1 MYIVAN
7 RSYVI
12 CTNRCVQANKMK
24 YLRRTIGI
32 LILTLVVSCQ
42 IFDKSENRLIKEY
55 YNPKSSMK
63 VIVFE
68 KLGNATVN
76 NSIQA
81 SIQGYDYELTNE
93 DIGNVFVA
101 DKIEGK
107 KSVDSILIP
116 NWIDNETVEFI
127 HSNSIRTFK
136 TENRF
141 ENNLGKVRIE
151 YKINE

>member
-1 MYIVAN
+1 
-7 RSYVI
+7 
-12 CTNRCVQANKMK
+12 MK
-24 YLRRTIGI
+24 YLKKTLGI
-32 LILTLVVSCQ
+32 LMLVLVFSCQ

-81 SIQGYDYELTNE
+81 SVHGYDYELKNE

-101 DKIEGK
+101 DKIEGIK
-107 KSVDSILIP
+107 KSVDSILIA

-127 HSNSIRTFK
+127 HPKNIRTFK

-141 ENNLGKVRIE
+141 ENNVGKVRIE
-151 YKINE
+151 YKTNE

>member
-1 MYIVAN
+1 
-7 RSYVI
+7 
-12 CTNRCVQANKMK
+12 
-24 YLRRTIGI
+24 
-32 LILTLVVSCQ
+32 
-42 IFDKSENRLIKEY
+42 
-55 YNPKSSMK
+55 MK

-81 SIQGYDYELTNE
+81 SIQWYDYELTNE

>member
-1 MYIVAN
+1 
-7 RSYVI
+7 
-12 CTNRCVQANKMK
+12 MK
-24 YLRRTIGI
+24 YLRRKIGI

-93 DIGNVFVA
+93 EVGNVFVA

-116 NWIDNETVEFI
+116 NWVDNETVEFI
-127 HSNSIRTFK
+127 HLKSIRTLK

-141 ENNLGKVRIE
+141 ENDVGKVRIE
-151 YKINE
+151 YKTNE

>member
-1 MYIVAN
+1 
-7 RSYVI
+7 
-12 CTNRCVQANKMK
+12 MK
-24 YLRRTIGI
+24 YLRRKIGI

-93 DIGNVFVA
+93 EVGNVFVA

-116 NWIDNETVEFI
+116 NWVDNETVEFI
-127 HSNSIRTFK
+127 HLKSIRTLK

-141 ENNLGKVRIE
+141 ENDVRKVRIE
-151 YKINE
+151 YKTNE

>member
-1 MYIVAN
+1 M
-7 RSYVI
+7 
-12 CTNRCVQANKMK
+12 
-24 YLRRTIGI
+24 
-32 LILTLVVSCQ
+32 
-42 IFDKSENRLIKEY
+42 
-55 YNPKSSMK
+55 
-63 VIVFE
+63 
-68 KLGNATVN
+68 N

-81 SIQGYDYELTNE
+81 SIQWYDYELTNE

-107 KSVDSILIP
+107 RSVDSILIP

-141 ENNLGKVRIE
+141 ENNL
-151 YKINE
+151 

>member
-1 MYIVAN
+1 
-7 RSYVI
+7 
-12 CTNRCVQANKMK
+12 MK
-24 YLRRTIGI
+24 YLKKTFGI
-32 LILTLVVSCQ
+32 LILILVVSCQ

-81 SIQGYDYELTNE
+81 SIHGYDYELKNE
-93 DIGNVFVA
+93 DVGNVFVA
-101 DKIEGK
+101 DKIEGIK
-107 KSVDSILIP
+107 KSMDSILVA
-116 NWIDNETVEFI
+116 NWINNETVEFI
-127 HSNSIRTFK
+127 HPKNIRTFK

-141 ENNLGKVRIE
+141 ENNFGKVRIE
-151 YKINE
+151 YKTYE

>member
-1 MYIVAN
+1 
-7 RSYVI
+7 
-12 CTNRCVQANKMK
+12 VQAKKMK
-24 YLRRTIGI
+24 YLKKTFGI
-32 LILTLVVSCQ
+32 LILILVVSCQ

-81 SIQGYDYELTNE
+81 SIHGYDYELKNE
-93 DIGNVFVA
+93 DVGNVFVA
-101 DKIEGK
+101 DKIEGIK
-107 KSVDSILIP
+107 KSMDSILVA
-116 NWIDNETVEFI
+116 NWINNETVEFI
-127 HSNSIRTFK
+127 HPKNIRTFK

-141 ENNLGKVRIE
+141 ENNFGKVRIE
-151 YKINE
+151 YKTYE

>member
-1 MYIVAN
+1 M
-7 RSYVI
+7 
-12 CTNRCVQANKMK
+12 QANKMK

-42 IFDKSENRLIKEY
+42 IFNKSENRLIKEY

-68 KLGNATVN
+68 KLGNATMN

-93 DIGNVFVA
+93 DVGNVFLA

-127 HSNSIRTFK
+127 HPKSIRTFK

-141 ENNLGKVRIE
+141 ENNVGKVRIE
-151 YKINE
+151 YKTNE

>member
-1 MYIVAN
+1 
-7 RSYVI
+7 
-12 CTNRCVQANKMK
+12 MK
-24 YLRRTIGI
+24 HLRRKIGI

-93 DIGNVFVA
+93 EVGNVFVA

-116 NWIDNETVEFI
+116 NWVDNETVEFI
-127 HSNSIRTFK
+127 HLKSIRTLK

-141 ENNLGKVRIE
+141 ENDVGKVRIE
-151 YKINE
+151 YKTNE

>member
-1 MYIVAN
+1 M
-7 RSYVI
+7 
-12 CTNRCVQANKMK
+12 QAKKMK
-24 YLRRTIGI
+24 YLKKTLGI
-32 LILTLVVSCQ
+32 LMLFLVFRCQ
-42 IFDKSENRLIKEY
+42 IFEKSENRIIKEY

-81 SIQGYDYELTNE
+81 SVHGYDYELKNE

-101 DKIEGK
+101 DKIEGIK
-107 KSVDSILIP
+107 KSVDSILIA

-127 HSNSIRTFK
+127 HPKNIRTFK

-141 ENNLGKVRIE
+141 ENNVGKVRIE
-151 YKINE
+151 YKTNE

>member
-1 MYIVAN
+1 M
-7 RSYVI
+7 
-12 CTNRCVQANKMK
+12 Q
-24 YLRRTIGI
+24 YLKKTSGI
-32 LILTLVVSCQ
+32 LILILVISCQ

-81 SIQGYDYELTNE
+81 SIHGYDYELKNE

-101 DKIEGK
+101 DKIEGINTRI
-107 KSVDSILIP
+107 DSLLMV
-116 NWIDNETVEFI
+116 NWINNETVEFT
-127 HSNSIRTFK
+127 HSKNIRTFK
-136 TENRF
+136 TESRF
-141 ENNLGKVRIE
+141 KNNIGKVRIE
-151 YKINE
+151 YLKNEEF

>member
-1 MYIVAN
+1 
-7 RSYVI
+7 
-12 CTNRCVQANKMK
+12 MK
-24 YLRRTIGI
+24 YLIRTIGI

-81 SIQGYDYELTNE
+81 SIQWYDYELTNE

>member
-1 MYIVAN
+1 
-7 RSYVI
+7 
-12 CTNRCVQANKMK
+12 
-24 YLRRTIGI
+24 
-32 LILTLVVSCQ
+32 
-42 IFDKSENRLIKEY
+42 
-55 YNPKSSMK
+55 MK

-81 SIQGYDYELTNE
+81 SIQWYDYELTNE
-93 DIGNVFVA
+93 DIENVFVA